1 MTVKIGD
8 NVTIGDSVFNNS
20 DLIEKRKHW
29 NFRVGFTCGAFD
41 LLHTGHAL
49 MLEEARAACDY
60 LVVGV
65 QSDPSVDRSEKNKPI
80 QDYQERILMVRAIKY
95 VDEIVLYETEEDLL
109 GLLKQL
115 KPDVRILGADWK
127 GKRFTGWD
135 LPIEPY
141 FNSRDHAYST
151 SSLRKRIFH
160 AELNLHVSNVP
171 YEMT

>member
-29 NFRVGFTCGAFD
+29 NFKVGFTCGSFD

-49 MLEEARAACDY
+49 MLEEARGTCDY

-65 QSDPSVDRSEKNKPI
+65 QSDPSVNRPDKNKPV
-80 QDYQERILMVRAIKY
+80 QDYHERILMVRAIKY
-95 VDEIVLYETEEDLL
+95 VDEIVLYETEDDLL
-109 GLLKQL
+109 ELLKQL
-115 KPDVRILGADWK
+115 KPDIRILGADWK
-127 GKRFTGWD
+127 GKEFTGSE
-135 LPIEPY
+135 LSIEHY

-151 SSLRKRIFH
+151 SSLRRRIFH
-160 AELNLHVSNVP
+160 AELNQHVLNEP